1 MNQEEL
7 CYPYWRRRRR
17 TQSIGPHFDSGPLQ
31 PPSPQFYYHVVD
43 MDGKTV
49 FTRRKKSDL
58 IKTYFNT
65 ASNSREQ
72 IVQIAYLQLVQK
84 QQNVIHVVAQC
95 FYKCLYSFVA
105 ALIKKQSIKI

>member
-43 MDGKTV
+43 MDGKQ
-49 FTRRKKSDL
+49 FSLEEKKA
-58 IKTYFNT
+58 T
-65 ASNSREQ
+65 
-72 IVQIAYLQLVQK
+72 
-84 QQNVIHVVAQC
+84 
-95 FYKCLYSFVA
+95 
-105 ALIKKQSIKI
+105 